1 MFKTMSQDSPRTV
14 RLDRVSDLRFTATNA
29 QGATITVGN
38 SGADAFSPV
47 ELLLAAIAGCTA
59 MDVDYA
65 TNRRAQ
71 PTEFSVTVS
80 GNKVSDEEGN
90 RMTDLRVSF
99 HVDFPEGT
107 DGDAARTIL
116 PRAAKLSHDKLCTV
130 SRTVERGTPVTSV
143 VEP

>member
-1 MFKTMSQDSPRTV
+1 MFNTMSQDSLRTV

-29 QGATITVGN
+29 HGATITIGN
-38 SGADAFSPV
+38 SGEDAFAPV

-71 PTEFSVTVS
+71 PTDFSVTVS
-80 GNKVSDEEGN
+80 GSKVSDEEGN
-90 RMTDLRVSF
+90 RMTDLTVSF
-99 HVDFPEGT
+99 SVSFPEGT

-130 SRTVERGTPVTSV
+130 SRTVERGTPITSV
-143 VEP
+143 IEP